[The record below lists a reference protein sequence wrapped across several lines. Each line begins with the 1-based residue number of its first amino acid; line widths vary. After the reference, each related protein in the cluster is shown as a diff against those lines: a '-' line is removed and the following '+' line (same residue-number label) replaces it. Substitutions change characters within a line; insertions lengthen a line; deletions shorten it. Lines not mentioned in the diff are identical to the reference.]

1 MYHDNYYK
9 VWYPYYTTK
18 FQASSSRTTLCTKR
32 KPTQKETEK
41 GKEERKQRNNVS

>member
-1 MYHDNYYK
+1 MA
-9 VWYPYYTTK
+9 TTIKCSK

-41 GKEERKQRNNVS
+41 GKEERKDNVS